1 MITMKRVR
9 KTYPNGVQALNGM
22 NIHIDKGE
30 FVYVVGPSGAGKTTF
45 IKLMIRELKPS
56 EGLIQINGNNLGDL
70 SDKQIPYLRRKIGVV
85 FQDFKLFT
93 KLSVYENIA
102 FALEVIE
109 EDPEQIK
116 TKVMDVLEIVGL
128 KSKARFN
135 TSELS
140 GGEKQRIAIA
150 RAIVNQ
156 PAILIADEPTG
167 TLDPETAWSIMGTLE
182 EINNRGTT
190 IVMATHNSHIVN
202 TLKKRVIAIENGKVV
217 RDEVGG
223 SYGYQA

>member
-1 MITMKRVR
+1 MKRVR

-167 TLDPETAWSIMGTLE
+167 T
-182 EINNRGTT
+182 
-190 IVMATHNSHIVN
+190 
-202 TLKKRVIAIENGKVV
+202 
-217 RDEVGG
+217 
-223 SYGYQA
+223 

>member
-109 EDPEQIK
+109 EEPEQIK
-116 TKVMDVLEIVGL
+116 TKVMDVLDIVGL

-167 TLDPETAWSIMGTLE
+167 NLDPETAWSIMGTLE

-217 RDEVGG
+217 RDELGG